1 MRVTITTCGTSTL
14 TNGAN
19 AEEFK
24 FLRSNANKRKEQ
36 YTPEAWARIQKIAN
50 ERRARILSAD
60 EEEARKCSAELNGF
74 AGYYRRSGNLEDAV
88 KDTHWLIHTD
98 TYQGQIAAELLR
110 DWGAT
115 RGINLTPIQIDDLNT
130 ASIEE
135 FRMGINNLVDWC
147 VGALPGYRA
156 QGYDVI
162 FNLVGGFKS
171 LQGYMQTL
179 GMFYADE
186 TIYIF
191 ETGSELLS
199 IPRLPVDFAA
209 QAKQSVID
217 HFDAFRRMQR
227 EDLPRAECAGI
238 PETLLYIVDGK
249 CSLSEWGRVIWG
261 ECQKEAY
268 SREILPPASP
278 HIVISDKVKKQG
290 ESLEP
295 DRIMRLNQALDKLS
309 RHLETKGKENL
320 RSCDLRKLT
329 SDPVPPSTYEFN
341 LWPDMGG
348 WRGFCHWEEDRL
360 IVDSIDMGL
369 GHS

>member
-1 MRVTITTCGTSTL
+1 MSKDE
-14 TNGAN
+14 NQA
-19 AEEFK
+19 
-24 FLRSNANKRKEQ
+24 RS
-36 YTPEAWARIQKIAN
+36 
-50 ERRARILSAD
+50 L
-60 EEEARKCSAELNGF
+60 SAELNGF
-74 AGYYRRSGNLEDAV
+74 VGYYRRGGRLENAARDI
-88 KDTHWLIHTD
+88 HYLIHTD
-98 TYQGQIAAELLR
+98 TYQGEIAAGLLR
-110 DWGAT
+110 DWGAAQ
-115 RGINLTPIQIDDLNT
+115 GIGLTPVRIDDLNT
-130 ASIEE
+130 ASVEE

-147 VGALPGYRA
+147 VSALPGYRS
-156 QGYDVI
+156 QGYEVI

-209 QAKQSVID
+209 QAKQAVID
-217 HFDAFRRMQR
+217 HFDIFRRMQR
-227 EDLPRAECAGI
+227 EDISIDECAGI
-238 PETLLYIVDGK
+238 PETLLYMVDGK
-249 CSLSEWGRVIWG
+249 CSLSEWGQVIWND
-261 ECQKEAY
+261 CQREAY

-278 HIVISDKVKKQG
+278 RIVVGDKARKQA
-290 ESLEP
+290 EALEP

-309 RHLETKGKENL
+309 RHIETKGKENL
-320 RSCDLRKLT
+320 HSCDLRKLT
-329 SDPVPPSTYEFN
+329 SDPMPPSTHEFN

-348 WRGFCHWEEDRL
+348 WRGFCHWEGEKL